1 MANSQLLQVIEG
13 GMSESL
19 EGLFQISTML
29 TNTIIPS
36 NVMENYCSGRP
47 RESAAAMT
55 EINSSTHKTT
65 ASGRKNL
72 NKFKYADMDVTNR
85 PKFVSWS
92 IDEKV
97 LEEIVKG
104 KYANGSYDEFMLDL
118 IKQLNKLRSIIY
130 FKQKRFSGNL
140 WAETRC
146 IQPMMQLFVTYLFR
160 KWNVGETVPLNI
172 APANIDTL
180 TIKLEEF
187 SVNWSGKTDLYCYN
201 NVSEGN
207 IYESKA
213 IIEMK
218 VPFGRSSLHHSK
230 ALQPKQQLLG
240 QSVGL
245 FKRKSNENS
254 HTLSYLTDIFAISLL
269 YHVKDVA
276 YLTKRVTDP
285 RAFCLRLL
293 LMCCVLTD
301 EEWGQLLPVEQIDVD
316 LKEDENEDENEDEDA
331 HKYSSSQQQG
341 ETIGSSNISN
351 NTNSNKK
358 NKMNNNNNTKNSKKS
373 KKSNNKDNNSSSNKK
388 SCLNKVPEVRYG
400 TFDLDEEE
408 AHDRRL
414 RDITYLLRWDA
425 KCKGFN
431 YLGEEELDKHNGNV
445 KVNKLSTWK

>member
-1 MANSQLLQVIEG
+1 
-13 GMSESL
+13 MSKSL
-19 EGLFQISTML
+19 EDLFQTSMML

-36 NVMENYCSGRP
+36 NVMENYCSGRA
-47 RESAAAMT
+47 RESTAAMA
-55 EINSSTHKTT
+55 EIRSSTHKTT
-65 ASGRKNL
+65 ASGKKNL

-92 IDEKV
+92 IDEEV
-97 LEEIVKG
+97 LEKMVKG
-104 KYANGSYDEFMLDL
+104 KYTNGSCDDFMSDL
-118 IKQLNKLRSIIY
+118 IIQLNKLRSIIY
-130 FKQKRFSGNL
+130 FKKDRFSGNL
-140 WAETRC
+140 WAETTR
-146 IQPMMQLFVTYLFR
+146 IQPMMQLFVTYLFK

-172 APANIDTL
+172 APANIDSL
-180 TIKLEEF
+180 AIKLEEL
-187 SVNWSGKTDLYCYN
+187 STNWSGKTDLYCYN

-218 VPFGRSSLHHSK
+218 VPFDPASLYHSK

-276 YLTKRVTDP
+276 YLSKRVTDP

-293 LMCCVLTD
+293 LMCCELTN
-301 EEWGQLLPVEQIDVD
+301 EEWKQLLPVEPIDVD
-316 LKEDENEDENEDEDA
+316 LKENEDENEEKNA
-331 HKYSSSQQQG
+331 NKYSSSQQQG
-341 ETIGSSNISN
+341 ETIGSSNN
-351 NTNSNKK
+351 NNNNNNSNKN
-358 NKMNNNNNTKNSKKS
+358 NKSNNNNNNNNNTNNSKKN

-388 SCLNKVPEVRYG
+388 SCQISANKVPEVRYG

-414 RDITYLLRWDA
+414 RDITNLLRWDA
-425 KCKGFN
+425 KCKGFT

-445 KVNKLSTWK
+445 KVSKLSTWK